1 MRVVIMGATA
11 DAIRKELDH
20 MNANEVA
27 PGLAVMAVGLAEAF
41 DRAADAPTSQA
52 VVAREL
58 SNLMARLRVLAV
70 PTGAGGKFD
79 ELKRRRKERLK
90 ASGEG

>member
-1 MRVVIMGATA
+1 MRVVIMGDTA
-11 DAIRKELDH
+11 DAIRDELAQ
-20 MNANEVA
+20 MNAEAVA
-27 PGLAVMAVGLAEAF
+27 PGLAAVASGLADAF

-70 PTGAGGKFD
+70 PTGKGGQLD
-79 ELKRRRKERLK
+79 DLKRRREKRLK